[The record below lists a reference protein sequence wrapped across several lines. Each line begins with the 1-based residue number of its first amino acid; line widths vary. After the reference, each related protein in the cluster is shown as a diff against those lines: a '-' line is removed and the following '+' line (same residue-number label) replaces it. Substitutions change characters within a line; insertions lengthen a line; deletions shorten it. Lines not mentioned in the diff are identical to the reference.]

1 MRIIKFSQKGEM
13 DMYDIMETAHL
24 IALAQTGD
32 RRAEEELLK
41 RYEPLINSLSVR
53 YGAFFE
59 DCKQNL
65 MIEFVLCIRR
75 FDIERY
81 INKKK

>member
-1 MRIIKFSQKGEM
+1 M

-24 IALAQTGD
+24 IALSQRGD
-32 RRAEEELLK
+32 RKAEEELLK
-41 RYEPLINSLSVR
+41 RYEPLINKLSIR
-53 YGAFFE
+53 DGAFFQ

-75 FDIERY
+75 FDTERY
-81 INKKK
+81 INRKK